1 MEQTNALLK
10 KQLRLYRFIALL
22 LVLVVLSTGITSAIL
37 VRNMQQI
44 QTTVVKI
51 DAIVDDLAITTGEL
65 SKVNWNE
72 MTAELEVITKE
83 LSTVNWNG
91 LSKDIG
97 DMATQAQES
106 LATASKAVDELD
118 IETLNKAIQ
127 ELQTVVEP
135 LAKLVGNEPESLH
148 KPNLIPIFFGIA
160 LGIALGTL
168 PIRFPS
174 MPQPLKLGLAG
185 GPLIVARIN
194 SPPCCIS

>member
-10 KQLRLYRFIALL
+10 KQLRLYRLIALL
-22 LVLVVLSTGITSAIL
+22 LAIVVLSTGITSAIL

-72 MTAELEVITKE
+72 MTTELETITKE
-83 LSTVNWNG
+83 LSSVEWTS
-91 LSKDIG
+91 LSKDIS

-135 LAKLVGNEPESLH
+135 LAKLVGR
-148 KPNLIPIFFGIA
+148 FG
-160 LGIALGTL
+160 
-168 PIRFPS
+168 
-174 MPQPLKLGLAG
+174 
-185 GPLIVARIN
+185 
-194 SPPCCIS
+194 

>member
-10 KQLRLYRFIALL
+10 KQLRLYRLIALL
-22 LVLVVLSTGITSAIL
+22 LAIVVLSTGITSAIL

-72 MTAELEVITKE
+72 ITTDLEVVTKE
-83 LSTVNWNG
+83 LSTVEWTS
-91 LSKDIG
+91 LSKDIS
-97 DMATQAQES
+97 DVAAQAQES

-135 LAKLVGNEPESLH
+135 LAKLVGR
-148 KPNLIPIFFGIA
+148 FG
-160 LGIALGTL
+160 
-168 PIRFPS
+168 
-174 MPQPLKLGLAG
+174 
-185 GPLIVARIN
+185 
-194 SPPCCIS
+194 

>member
-10 KQLRLYRFIALL
+10 KQLRLYRLIALL
-22 LVLVVLSTGITSAIL
+22 LAIVVLSTGITSAIL

-72 MTAELEVITKE
+72 ITTDLEVVTKE
-83 LSTVNWNG
+83 LSTVEWSS

-97 DMATQAQES
+97 DVAAQAQES

-135 LAKLVGNEPESLH
+135 LAKLVGR
-148 KPNLIPIFFGIA
+148 FG
-160 LGIALGTL
+160 
-168 PIRFPS
+168 
-174 MPQPLKLGLAG
+174 
-185 GPLIVARIN
+185 
-194 SPPCCIS
+194 

>member
-10 KQLRLYRFIALL
+10 KQLRLYRLIALL
-22 LVLVVLSTGITSAIL
+22 LAIVVLSTGITSAIL

-72 MTAELEVITKE
+72 MTTELETITKE
-83 LSTVNWNG
+83 LSTVEWTS
-91 LSKDIG
+91 LSEDIS

-135 LAKLVGNEPESLH
+135 LAKLVGR
-148 KPNLIPIFFGIA
+148 FG
-160 LGIALGTL
+160 
-168 PIRFPS
+168 
-174 MPQPLKLGLAG
+174 
-185 GPLIVARIN
+185 
-194 SPPCCIS
+194 

>member
-1 MEQTNALLK
+1 MEQTNARLK
-10 KQLRLYRFIALL
+10 KQVRLDRFIALL

-106 LATASKAVDELD
+106 LATASKAV
-118 IETLNKAIQ
+118 
-127 ELQTVVEP
+127 
-135 LAKLVGNEPESLH
+135 
-148 KPNLIPIFFGIA
+148 
-160 LGIALGTL
+160 
-168 PIRFPS
+168 
-174 MPQPLKLGLAG
+174 
-185 GPLIVARIN
+185 
-194 SPPCCIS
+194 

>member
-10 KQLRLYRFIALL
+10 KQLRLYRLIALL
-22 LVLVVLSTGITSAIL
+22 LAIVVLSTGITSAIL

-72 MTAELEVITKE
+72 MTTELETITKE
-83 LSTVNWNG
+83 LSTVEWTS
-91 LSKDIG
+91 LSEDIS

-118 IETLNKAIQ
+118 IETLNEAIQ

-135 LAKLVGNEPESLH
+135 LAKLVGR
-148 KPNLIPIFFGIA
+148 FG
-160 LGIALGTL
+160 
-168 PIRFPS
+168 
-174 MPQPLKLGLAG
+174 
-185 GPLIVARIN
+185 
-194 SPPCCIS
+194 

>member
-10 KQLRLYRFIALL
+10 KQLRLYRLIALL
-22 LVLVVLSTGITSAIL
+22 LAIVVLSTGITSAIL

-72 MTAELEVITKE
+72 ITTDLEVVTKE
-83 LSTVNWNG
+83 LSTVEWSA

-97 DMATQAQES
+97 DVAAQAQES
-106 LATASKAVDELD
+106 LATASKAVEELD
-118 IETLNKAIQ
+118 IETLNKAIK

-135 LAKLVGNEPESLH
+135 LAKLVGR
-148 KPNLIPIFFGIA
+148 FG
-160 LGIALGTL
+160 
-168 PIRFPS
+168 
-174 MPQPLKLGLAG
+174 
-185 GPLIVARIN
+185 
-194 SPPCCIS
+194 

>member
-72 MTAELEVITKE
+72 ITTDLEVVTKE
-83 LSTVNWNG
+83 LSTVEWTS
-91 LSKDIG
+91 LSKDIS
-97 DMATQAQES
+97 DVAAQAQES

-118 IETLNKAIQ
+118 IETLNKAIK

-135 LAKLVGNEPESLH
+135 LAKLVGR
-148 KPNLIPIFFGIA
+148 FG
-160 LGIALGTL
+160 
-168 PIRFPS
+168 
-174 MPQPLKLGLAG
+174 
-185 GPLIVARIN
+185 
-194 SPPCCIS
+194 

>member
-10 KQLRLYRFIALL
+10 KQLRLYRLIALL
-22 LVLVVLSTGITSAIL
+22 LAIVVLSTGITSAIL

-72 MTAELEVITKE
+72 ITTDLEVVTKE
-83 LSTVNWNG
+83 LSTVEWTS
-91 LSKDIG
+91 LSKDIS
-97 DMATQAQES
+97 DLAAQAQES

-118 IETLNKAIQ
+118 IETLNKAIK

-135 LAKLVGNEPESLH
+135 LAKLVGR
-148 KPNLIPIFFGIA
+148 FG
-160 LGIALGTL
+160 
-168 PIRFPS
+168 
-174 MPQPLKLGLAG
+174 
-185 GPLIVARIN
+185 
-194 SPPCCIS
+194 

>member
-10 KQLRLYRFIALL
+10 KQLRLYRLIALM

-72 MTAELEVITKE
+72 ITTDLEVVTKE
-83 LSTVNWNG
+83 LSTVEWTS
-91 LSKDIG
+91 LSKDIS
-97 DMATQAQES
+97 DVAAQAQES

-135 LAKLVGNEPESLH
+135 LAKLVGR
-148 KPNLIPIFFGIA
+148 FG
-160 LGIALGTL
+160 
-168 PIRFPS
+168 
-174 MPQPLKLGLAG
+174 
-185 GPLIVARIN
+185 
-194 SPPCCIS
+194 

>member
-10 KQLRLYRFIALL
+10 KQLRLYRLIALL
-22 LVLVVLSTGITSAIL
+22 LAIVVLSTGITSAIL

-51 DAIVDDLAITTGEL
+51 DAIVDDPAITTGEL

-72 MTAELEVITKE
+72 ITTDLEVVTKE
-83 LSTVNWNG
+83 RSTVEWSA

-97 DMATQAQES
+97 DVAAQAQES

-135 LAKLVGNEPESLH
+135 LAKLVGR
-148 KPNLIPIFFGIA
+148 FG
-160 LGIALGTL
+160 
-168 PIRFPS
+168 
-174 MPQPLKLGLAG
+174 
-185 GPLIVARIN
+185 
-194 SPPCCIS
+194 

>member
-10 KQLRLYRFIALL
+10 KQLRLYRLIALL
-22 LVLVVLSTGITSAIL
+22 LAIVVLSTGITSAIL

-72 MTAELEVITKE
+72 ITTDLEVVTKE
-83 LSTVNWNG
+83 LSTVEWSA

-97 DMATQAQES
+97 DVAAQAQES

-118 IETLNKAIQ
+118 IETLNKAIK

-135 LAKLVGNEPESLH
+135 LAKLVGR
-148 KPNLIPIFFGIA
+148 FG
-160 LGIALGTL
+160 
-168 PIRFPS
+168 
-174 MPQPLKLGLAG
+174 
-185 GPLIVARIN
+185 
-194 SPPCCIS
+194 

>member
-10 KQLRLYRFIALL
+10 KQLRLYRLIALL
-22 LVLVVLSTGITSAIL
+22 LAIVVLSTGITSAIL

-72 MTAELEVITKE
+72 MTAELETITKE

-118 IETLNKAIQ
+118 IETLNKAIK

-135 LAKLVGNEPESLH
+135 LAKLVGR
-148 KPNLIPIFFGIA
+148 FG
-160 LGIALGTL
+160 
-168 PIRFPS
+168 
-174 MPQPLKLGLAG
+174 
-185 GPLIVARIN
+185 
-194 SPPCCIS
+194 

>member
-97 DMATQAQES
+97 DMATRAQES

-135 LAKLVGNEPESLH
+135 LAKLVGR
-148 KPNLIPIFFGIA
+148 FG
-160 LGIALGTL
+160 
-168 PIRFPS
+168 
-174 MPQPLKLGLAG
+174 
-185 GPLIVARIN
+185 
-194 SPPCCIS
+194 

>member
-10 KQLRLYRFIALL
+10 KQLRLYRLIALL
-22 LVLVVLSTGITSAIL
+22 LAIVVLSTGITSAIL

-72 MTAELEVITKE
+72 ITTDLEVVTKE
-83 LSTVNWNG
+83 LSTVEWTS
-91 LSKDIG
+91 LSKDIS
-97 DMATQAQES
+97 DVAAQAQES

-118 IETLNKAIQ
+118 IETLNKAIK

-135 LAKLVGNEPESLH
+135 LAKLVGR
-148 KPNLIPIFFGIA
+148 FG
-160 LGIALGTL
+160 
-168 PIRFPS
+168 
-174 MPQPLKLGLAG
+174 
-185 GPLIVARIN
+185 
-194 SPPCCIS
+194 

>member
-10 KQLRLYRFIALL
+10 KQLRLYRLIALL
-22 LVLVVLSTGITSAIL
+22 LAIVVLSTGITSAIL

-72 MTAELEVITKE
+72 ITTDLEVVTKE
-83 LSTVNWNG
+83 LSTVEWSS

-97 DMATQAQES
+97 DVAAQAQES

-118 IETLNKAIQ
+118 IETLNKAIK

-135 LAKLVGNEPESLH
+135 LAKLVGR
-148 KPNLIPIFFGIA
+148 FG
-160 LGIALGTL
+160 
-168 PIRFPS
+168 
-174 MPQPLKLGLAG
+174 
-185 GPLIVARIN
+185 
-194 SPPCCIS
+194 

>member
-10 KQLRLYRFIALL
+10 KQLRLYRLIALL
-22 LVLVVLSTGITSAIL
+22 LAIVVLSTGITSAIL

-72 MTAELEVITKE
+72 MTTELEAITKE
-83 LSTVNWNG
+83 LSTVEWTS
-91 LSKDIG
+91 LSEDIS

-135 LAKLVGNEPESLH
+135 LAKLVGR
-148 KPNLIPIFFGIA
+148 FG
-160 LGIALGTL
+160 
-168 PIRFPS
+168 
-174 MPQPLKLGLAG
+174 
-185 GPLIVARIN
+185 
-194 SPPCCIS
+194 

>member
-10 KQLRLYRFIALL
+10 KQLRLYRLIALL
-22 LVLVVLSTGITSAIL
+22 LAIVVLSTGITSAIL

-72 MTAELEVITKE
+72 MTTELETITKE
-83 LSTVNWNG
+83 LSTVEWTS
-91 LSKDIG
+91 LSKDIS

-135 LAKLVGNEPESLH
+135 LAKLVGR
-148 KPNLIPIFFGIA
+148 FG
-160 LGIALGTL
+160 
-168 PIRFPS
+168 
-174 MPQPLKLGLAG
+174 
-185 GPLIVARIN
+185 
-194 SPPCCIS
+194 

>member
-10 KQLRLYRFIALL
+10 KQLRLYRLIALL
-22 LVLVVLSTGITSAIL
+22 LAIVVLSTGITSAIL
-37 VRNMQQI
+37 VKNMQQI

-72 MTAELEVITKE
+72 ITTDLEVVTKE
-83 LSTVNWNG
+83 LSTVEWSS

-97 DMATQAQES
+97 DVAAQAQES

-135 LAKLVGNEPESLH
+135 LAKLVGR
-148 KPNLIPIFFGIA
+148 FG
-160 LGIALGTL
+160 
-168 PIRFPS
+168 
-174 MPQPLKLGLAG
+174 
-185 GPLIVARIN
+185 
-194 SPPCCIS
+194 